1 MADIMPA
8 AKLNPRL
15 SAEVDKTVNSELP
28 ACQDWTPLQIVP
40 VLLRIVAIVS
50 GNLFI
55 GPENCRHDAY
65 LDSAI
70 HFTTDC
76 AAASAQI
83 KRFPK
88 WLRPVVVT
96 LGFVPAL
103 DRIQAHR
110 KRLQKLLAPMVKER
124 RQLKKEGKSVPEDV
138 LQWMVEK
145 LDHAANGIMRID
157 HLVQCQLLLTVASI
171 HTTTL
176 SATAM

>member
-1 MADIMPA
+1 MAA
-8 AKLNPRL
+8 ARLNPRL

-28 ACQDWTPLQIVP
+28 ECQDWTPLQIVP
-40 VLLRIVAIVS
+40 ILLRIVAIVS

-55 GPENCRHDAY
+55 GPENCRHEAY
-65 LDSAI
+65 INSAI

-76 AAASAQI
+76 AAASAEV

-88 WLRPVVVT
+88 WLRPIIVA
-96 LGFVPAL
+96 LGFVPSL
-103 DRIQAHR
+103 GRIQGHR
-110 KRLQKLLAPMVKER
+110 KQLHKLLAPMVNER
-124 RQLKKEGKSVPEDV
+124 RQLKKEGKPVPEDV

-145 LDHAANGIMRID
+145 LDEAANGKMRMD
-157 HLVQCQLLLTVASI
+157 HLVQCQLLLIVAAI